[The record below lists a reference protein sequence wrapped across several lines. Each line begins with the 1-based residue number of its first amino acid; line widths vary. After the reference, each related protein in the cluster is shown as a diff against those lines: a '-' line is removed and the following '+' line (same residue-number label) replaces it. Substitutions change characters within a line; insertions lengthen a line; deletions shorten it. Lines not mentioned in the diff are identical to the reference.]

1 MAPIRTNVSLYNRY
15 PGKRVGSVEP
25 FRTYYII
32 MEGTNT
38 EPDYFRLLEKRLSD
52 LKIRNNIRIVYL
64 ERTQQDRG
72 SNSPRQLFR
81 FLQDFRKCQNDK
93 AAVYCMVFDRDS
105 YKNQVNPTEGYLNFL
120 NQNQKSKIRMI
131 VSSPC
136 FEVWLLLH
144 QKNSVSDIIEPNAK
158 PIFENARLTS
168 SFTYISKMVR
178 DVFGFNPKIMIP
190 EHFLDRLPIAMSQ
203 AHLLTTDLHQMATE
217 IGQNVSEFIAELQFD
232 PRKLS

>member
-15 PGKRVGSVEP
+15 PEKRVGSVEP

-38 EPDYFRLLEKRLSD
+38 EPNYFRLLEKRLSD

-72 SNSPRQLFR
+72 SNSPRQLSR
-81 FLQDFRKCQNDK
+81 FLQDFRKRQNDK
-93 AAVYCMVFDRDS
+93 TAVYCMVFDRDS

-144 QKNSVSDIIEPNAK
+144 QKNAVSEIIEPNAK
-158 PIFENARLTS
+158 QIFENVRLTS

-178 DVFGFNPKIMIP
+178 DLFGFNPKIVIP

-203 AHLLTTDLHQMATE
+203 APMLTTDLQQMATE

-232 PRKLS
+232 ARKLS